1 MITETIDEMLD
12 EINFTEV
19 ETEYVTVELWDGEKV
34 TLSKEE
40 YEQMVKDHKEYGE
53 FLY

>member
-12 EINFTEV
+12 EINCEV
-19 ETEYVTVELWDGEKV
+19 ETEYITVELWDGEKV
-34 TLSKEE
+34 TLPKEE
-40 YEQMVKDHKEYGE
+40 YEQMVKDHKNYGE